1 MTLDPSFLE
10 LFSERVTLYPPAT
23 VDKYG
28 KRSFTASASVTACAH
43 YMAED
48 ALLRTSDG
56 RDVVIKGKLLLY
68 GNIPA
73 TNDYR
78 CVLQDGSDAIIVA
91 VDYPHDQTG
100 VHHTV
105 LAIGV

>member
-1 MTLDPSFLE
+1 MTLDPAFRE
-10 LFSERVTLYPPAT
+10 LFSETVTLYPPAS

-28 KRSFTASASVTACAH
+28 KRSWTASASVTASAH

-48 ALLRTSDG
+48 ALTRSADG

-68 GNIPA
+68 GNITA

-78 CVLQDGSDAIIVA
+78 CVLDDGSEAIIVA
-91 VDYPHDQTG
+91 VDYPHDENG

-105 LAIGV
+105 LSIGV